1 MVCVLGLCWFSGFVA
16 GGFGTDSV
24 GGVFVA
30 GDRLVVVHGLCWQLW
45 VVVFSLRPLPFLFTF
60 SLRFWFFNWI
70 FDARFFECCFF
81 LKHCFGVLLG
91 WFFAYSTLFL
101 LESLILAQDER
112 WRRA

>member
-45 VVVFSLRPLPFLFTF
+45 VVVFSLRPLPFFVYIFFTLLVFLTGFLMLVFLSVVFFKALFWCF
-60 SLRFWFFNWI
+60 VGLVFCL
-70 FDARFFECCFF
+70 FDVFVGEFDP
-81 LKHCFGVLLG
+81 GSG
-91 WFFAYSTLFL
+91 
-101 LESLILAQDER
+101 
-112 WRRA
+112 

>member
-30 GDRLVVVHGLCWQLW
+30 GDRVVVVHGLCWQLW
-45 VVVFSLRPLPFLFTF
+45 VVVFSLRPLPFFVYIFFTLLVF
-60 SLRFWFFNWI
+60 LTGFLMLVFLSVV
-70 FDARFFECCFF
+70 F

-91 WFFAYSTLFL
+91 WFFAYSTFFVG
-101 LESLILAQDER
+101 EFDPGSG
-112 WRRA
+112 

>member
-45 VVVFSLRPLPFLFTF
+45 VVVFSLRPLPFFVYIFFTLLVF
-60 SLRFWFFNWI
+60 LTGFLMLVFLSVV
-70 FDARFFECCFF
+70 FFEALFWCFVGLVF
-81 LKHCFGVLLG
+81 C
-91 WFFAYSTLFL
+91 LFDIVFVG
-101 LESLILAQDER
+101 EFDPGSG
-112 WRRA
+112 